1 MRARL
6 PAILVSAFLVVCL
19 VLVGQK
25 AFIAFGTG
33 EPIAIAIGLALVVL
47 ILAGMWAL
55 WRELRFGSAS
65 TRLGNL
71 LEERGQLPE
80 DEVPVRPS
88 GRPDREAVD
97 RLFPAYREAVEAHP
111 ESWVAWFR
119 LGIVYDG
126 AGDRTRARHAIR
138 EAIRLERAAR

>member
-6 PAILVSAFLVVCL
+6 PAILVSAFLVICL
-19 VLVGQK
+19 ILVGQK
-25 AFIAFGTG
+25 ALVAIGTG
-33 EPIAIAIGLALVVL
+33 QPIAIVIGIALVVL
-47 ILAGMWAL
+47 LLAGVWAL

-65 TRLGNL
+65 SRLGRL
-71 LEERGQLPE
+71 LEERGLVPE

-88 GRPDREAVD
+88 GRPERAAVD
-97 RLFPAYREAVEAHP
+97 ELFPAYRAAVEAEP
-111 ESWVAWFR
+111 ESWTAWFR

-126 AGDRTRARHAIR
+126 AGDRIRARQAIR